1 MIQGA
6 ARSGKDKIMHFRKI
20 AAGAAAI
27 MMALVCGCSVRSS
40 SDAAWPTGKV
50 SDKKALTVSYDAFSK
65 EYKYWLLV
73 NQIPDDTADEVKD
86 KCRSQRE
93 SIINY
98 LVNEKIVLEQAK
110 NYGVDQFTDEELDSI
125 ESDYNS
131 YIESSIESFR
141 SYVNAGESGTGEVSG
156 DAAIL
161 EEAEK
166 IFDEKLTE
174 CGMTRDDILMWYRN
188 AKTADKLKAKLAE
201 DDPVEYSD
209 AEEQYS
215 EIVAGIKQV
224 YENSPADYEQDLYY
238 KYYWLPDNARM
249 IKHILIKFDSDDS
262 AEITACRGNND
273 EAGAEKAREKALE
286 NLRPRIE
293 EIKNMLD
300 NGADFDELAKEY
312 SEDTGLSSNP
322 DGYLVVPN
330 GETYY
335 KEFQQAAYELQNVG
349 DYTLVGTDLGW
360 HVVMYAA
367 DAVMTEENEK
377 ALIDAIYENM
387 QSNAATSAYNNA
399 MQGWRTEYAYDFD
412 YAKLDINESDTAEAA
427 STTASAAES
436 SVIEQTSSAESTAA

>member
-110 NYGVDQFTDEELDSI
+110 NYGVDQFTDEARHPFDSV
-125 ESDYNS
+125 
-131 YIESSIESFR
+131 R
-141 SYVNAGESGTGEVSG
+141 AP
-156 DAAIL
+156 
-161 EEAEK
+161 
-166 IFDEKLTE
+166 
-174 CGMTRDDILMWYRN
+174 RN

-224 YENSPADYEQDLYY
+224 YENSPSDYEQDLYY

-436 SVIEQTSSAESTAA
+436 SVPEQTSSAESTAA

>member
-1 MIQGA
+1 M
-6 ARSGKDKIMHFRKI
+6 RSGKDRKMHFRKI

-73 NQIPDDTADEVKD
+73 NQIPDDTADEVRD

-98 LVNEKIVLEQAK
+98 LVNEKIVLEKAK
-110 NYGVDQFTDEELDSI
+110 DYGVDQFTDEELDNI

-131 YIESSIESFR
+131 YIESSIESFK
-141 SYVNAGESGTGEVSG
+141 SYVNAGESGTGEVNG

-161 EEAEK
+161 AEAEK
-166 IFDEKLTE
+166 IFDEKLTG

-201 DDPVEYSD
+201 DDPIEYSD
-209 AEEQYS
+209 AEKQYDK
-215 EIVAGIKQV
+215 IVDGIKKV

-238 KYYWLPDNARM
+238 KYYWLPENSRM
-249 IKHILIKFDSDDS
+249 IKHILIKLDSNDS
-262 AEITACRGNND
+262 TEITACRENND

-286 NLRPRIE
+286 DLRPRIE

-300 NGADFDELAKEY
+300 NGADFDELAKAY
-312 SEDTGLSSNP
+312 SEDTGLSNNP

-330 GETYY
+330 GTSYY
-335 KEFQQAAYELQNVG
+335 AEFQQAAYELQNIG
-349 DYTLVGTDLGW
+349 DYKLVGTDLGW

-377 ALIDAIYENM
+377 ALVDAIYENM
-387 QSNAATSAYNNA
+387 QSNAATNAYNTA
-399 MQGWRTEYAYDFD
+399 MQGWREEYAYDFD
-412 YAKLDINESDTAEAA
+412 YTRLDISEAETAEAA
-427 STTASAAES
+427 STTASVAES
-436 SVIEQTSSAESTAA
+436 SAPEQTSSAESTAA

>member
-1 MIQGA
+1 
-6 ARSGKDKIMHFRKI
+6 
-20 AAGAAAI
+20 
-27 MMALVCGCSVRSS
+27 
-40 SDAAWPTGKV
+40 
-50 SDKKALTVSYDAFSK
+50 
-65 EYKYWLLV
+65 
-73 NQIPDDTADEVKD
+73 
-86 KCRSQRE
+86 
-93 SIINY
+93 
-98 LVNEKIVLEQAK
+98 
-110 NYGVDQFTDEELDSI
+110 
-125 ESDYNS
+125 
-131 YIESSIESFR
+131 
-141 SYVNAGESGTGEVSG
+141 
-156 DAAIL
+156 
-161 EEAEK
+161 
-166 IFDEKLTE
+166 
-174 CGMTRDDILMWYRN
+174 MTRDDILMWYRN

-262 AEITACRGNND
+262 AEITACRENND

-349 DYTLVGTDLGW
+349 DYILVGTDLGW

-387 QSNAATSAYNNA
+387 QSNAATSAYNTA

-427 STTASAAES
+427 STTASTTASAAES
-436 SVIEQTSSAESTAA
+436 SVPEQTSSAESTAA

>member
-6 ARSGKDKIMHFRKI
+6 VRSGKDKIMHFRKI

-322 DGYLVVPN
+322 DGYLVVP
-330 GETYY
+330 E
-335 KEFQQAAYELQNVG
+335 
-349 DYTLVGTDLGW
+349 
-360 HVVMYAA
+360 
-367 DAVMTEENEK
+367 
-377 ALIDAIYENM
+377 
-387 QSNAATSAYNNA
+387 SNS
-399 MQGWRTEYAYDFD
+399 
-412 YAKLDINESDTAEAA
+412 
-427 STTASAAES
+427 
-436 SVIEQTSSAESTAA
+436 

>member
-1 MIQGA
+1 
-6 ARSGKDKIMHFRKI
+6 
-20 AAGAAAI
+20 
-27 MMALVCGCSVRSS
+27 MMALACGCSVRSS

-73 NQIPDDTADEVKD
+73 NGIADDNADEVKD

-98 LVNEKIVLEQAK
+98 LVNERIVLEQAK
-110 NYGVDQFTDEELDSI
+110 SCGVDRFTDEELDSI
-125 ESDYNS
+125 ESEYNS
-131 YIESSIESFR
+131 YIESSIESYK
-141 SYVNAGESGTGEVSG
+141 SYVNAGESGTSEVNG

-174 CGMTRDDILMWYRN
+174 CGMTREDILMWYRN

-201 DDPVEYSD
+201 ENPIERSD
-209 AEEQYS
+209 AEKQYS

-224 YENSPADYEQDLYY
+224 YESSPMDYEQDLYY
-238 KYYWLPDNARM
+238 KYYWLPDNSRM
-249 IKHILIKFDSDDS
+249 IKHILLKFDSNDS
-262 AEITACRGNND
+262 TEIAACRENND
-273 EAGAEKAREKALE
+273 QAGAEKAREKALE

-312 SEDTGLSSNP
+312 TQDPGLSGNP

-330 GETYY
+330 GESYY
-335 KEFQQAAYELQNVG
+335 KEFQQAAYELENVG
-349 DYTLVGTDLGW
+349 DYTLAGTDIGW

-367 DAVMTEENEK
+367 DAVLTEENEK
-377 ALIDAIYENM
+377 AIIDAIYENM
-387 QSNAATSAYNNA
+387 QSNAATNAYNNA
-399 MQGWRTEYAYDFD
+399 MQGWREEYAYDFD
-412 YAKLDINESDTAEAA
+412 YTRLDIDKSDNAEAA
-427 STTASAAES
+427 STTASSADGS
-436 SVIEQTSSAESTAA
+436 SSPEEQNSTAA